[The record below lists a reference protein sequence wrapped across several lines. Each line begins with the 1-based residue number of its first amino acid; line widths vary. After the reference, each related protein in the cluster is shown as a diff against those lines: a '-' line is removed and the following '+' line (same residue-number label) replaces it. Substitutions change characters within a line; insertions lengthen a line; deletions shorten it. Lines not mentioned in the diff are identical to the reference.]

1 VKGYTQ
7 GAWARGRR
15 RGNLLSMT
23 TVLTHPAFR
32 RPRTDDELVAA
43 VRAGRAD
50 AFDAI
55 HDRYVHEL
63 LGYARQVLAGA
74 HHDAEEVVQDAF
86 VKALNALRADDRS
99 IALRPW
105 LYTIVRNRALDEL
118 RRPKRS
124 AGVDPEEL
132 MLSDPDGDPLDR
144 MIERHHFDRV
154 LSGIR
159 KLPQRQREALVLREL
174 DGRTHEEV
182 AQHLGITTG
191 ASKTLLHR
199 ARGNLVVAA

>member
-1 VKGYTQ
+1 
-7 GAWARGRR
+7 
-15 RGNLLSMT
+15 MT
-23 TVLTHPAFR
+23 TILAHPTLR
-32 RPRTDDELVAA
+32 RLRTDEELVAA
-43 VRAGRAD
+43 VRAGRTD

-86 VKALNALRADDRS
+86 IKALKAMRADDRP

-105 LYTIVRNRALDEL
+105 LYAIVRNRALDEL
-118 RRPKRS
+118 RRPRRS

-132 MLSDPDGDPLDR
+132 MLPDPGADPLDR
-144 MIERHHFDRV
+144 MIERHRFDRV
-154 LSGIR
+154 VSGIR
-159 KLPQRQREALVLREL
+159 KLPERQREALVLREL

-182 AQHLGITTG
+182 AQRLGITTG